1 MSEPGPV
8 VHWEAP
14 PLDAG
19 PAPGSEFAPHGPRL
33 VAYILD
39 SLLLGAILVLLG
51 LVGLILL
58 LPILSAEGGDQ
69 LSPIAIVLLW
79 ALLLVGILVS
89 VLYFPF
95 FWASGGQTP
104 GMRPFRLYVVRDS
117 DGTPIGWGSA
127 LLRMLGM
134 YVASTVFYLGF
145 AWILVDKRHR
155 GWQDLI
161 AGTVVI
167 KRS

>member
-1 MSEPGPV
+1 MSDQPV
-8 VHWEAP
+8 VPWEEP
-14 PLDAG
+14 RPETG
-19 PAPGSEFAPHGPRL
+19 PAPGIEFAPHGPRL
-33 VAYILD
+33 VAYLLD
-39 SLLLGAILVLLG
+39 SLLLGAILILFT
-51 LVGLILL
+51 LVGFILL
-58 LPILSAEGGDQ
+58 LPSISSDGADQ
-69 LSPIAIVLLW
+69 LSPISVVLLW
-79 ALLLVGILVS
+79 AVLLVAILVS
-89 VLYFPF
+89 LLYFPF

-161 AGTVVI
+161 AGTVVV